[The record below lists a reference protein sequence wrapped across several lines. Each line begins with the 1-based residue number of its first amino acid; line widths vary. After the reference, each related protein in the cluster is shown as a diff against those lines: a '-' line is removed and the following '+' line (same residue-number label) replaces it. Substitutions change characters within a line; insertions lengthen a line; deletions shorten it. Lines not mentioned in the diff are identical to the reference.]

1 MARSAPLSRPDSAPA
16 PEFVKMHGL
25 GNDFVVLDARRHPL
39 AIDGAR
45 AAAIADRRTGVGCD
59 QLIVLEPARDRRA
72 DAFMR
77 IRNADGGEVEAC
89 GNAARCIAALLMD
102 ETGRAHATLETAAGL
117 LVADRRGA
125 DIAVDLG
132 PVKLDWR
139 EIPLARAMDTL
150 HLDFARGALADPA
163 AVNVGNPHV
172 VFFVDDAEA
181 VDLAAL
187 GPGIERDPL
196 FPARINVEIVQ
207 RLSPTLLRM
216 RVWERGAGITR
227 ACGTG
232 AAASLVAAHRRGLVG
247 RKATIVLDGGPLEI
261 EWRKDGHAI
270 MTGPVATS
278 FAGRLDPSLLA

>member
-1 MARSAPLSRPDSAPA
+1 
-16 PEFVKMHGL
+16 
-25 GNDFVVLDARRHPL
+25 
-39 AIDGAR
+39 
-45 AAAIADRRTGVGCD
+45 
-59 QLIVLEPARDRRA
+59 
-72 DAFMR
+72 
-77 IRNADGGEVEAC
+77 
-89 GNAARCIAALLMD
+89 MD
-102 ETGRAHATLETAAGL
+102 ETGRAHATLETVAGL
-117 LVADRRGA
+117 LEADRHGS

-150 HLDFARGALADPA
+150 HLDFARGALEDPA
-163 AVNVGNPHV
+163 AVNVGNPHI

-181 VDLAAL
+181 IDLAAL

-196 FPARINVEIVQ
+196 FPARVNVEIVQ

-261 EWRKDGHAI
+261 EWREDGHAI